1 MGTTPDLTRR
11 NAEDTLL
18 YSFPSSL
25 TMPTLPTPNPLK
37 YSHSSFEVCCWLRVR
52 ADDLPKITQCGE
64 KKNILKSETCTC
76 GSLEAESAVY
86 LRRCCQGKRCL
97 LQRTRNHRPLSH
109 TVLFFQN
116 ASGGVGV
123 GGGWGVEFHKLIS
136 FVETVGVDIFLCIY
150 LTNSRSSLAHRSI

>member
-64 KKNILKSETCTC
+64 KKTFSSLKPARVAAWKQSRPSIWGDAAKEKD
-76 GSLEAESAVY
+76 A
-86 LRRCCQGKRCL
+86 CCKEPEIIGHCL
-97 LQRTRNHRPLSH
+97 TLSY
-109 TVLFFQN
+109 FFKMP
-116 ASGGVGV
+116 AGGW

-150 LTNSRSSLAHRSI
+150 LTNSRSSLAHRGI